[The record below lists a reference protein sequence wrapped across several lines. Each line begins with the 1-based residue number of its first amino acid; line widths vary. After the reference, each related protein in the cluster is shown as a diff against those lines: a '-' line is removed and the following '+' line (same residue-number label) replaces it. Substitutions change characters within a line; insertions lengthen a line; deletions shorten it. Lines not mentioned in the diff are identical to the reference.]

1 MYEVDSLNNIIWG
14 PYNAQSQK
22 AFRYECDHPGIQVLK
37 DYMNTSSTSCFN
49 ASSIEE
55 LNNPIRFYHHNSL
68 IKCDNISEIAEEIM
82 IFSSDGRVVY
92 KSKDLKSN
100 ISTKFIRKGLYYIKY
115 KFRNR
120 QFIQKIV
127 I

>member
-1 MYEVDSLNNIIWG
+1 
-14 PYNAQSQK
+14 
-22 AFRYECDHPGIQVLK
+22 
-37 DYMNTSSTSCFN
+37 MNTSSTSGFN

-68 IKCDNISEIAEEIM
+68 IKCDNINEIAEELM

-92 KSKDLKSN
+92 KSNDLKTN
-100 ISTKFIRKGLYYIKY
+100 ISTKFIRKGLYHIKY

>member
-1 MYEVDSLNNIIWG
+1 
-14 PYNAQSQK
+14 
-22 AFRYECDHPGIQVLK
+22 
-37 DYMNTSSTSCFN
+37 MNTSNSSCFN
-49 ASSIEE
+49 ASSTEE

-68 IKCDNISEIAEEIM
+68 IKYDNINEIAKELM

-92 KSKDLKSN
+92 KTKYLKSN
-100 ISTKFIRKGLYYIKY
+100 ISTKFISKGLYYIKY
-115 KFRNR
+115 KSKNR